1 MAPVRSTGPS
11 SIGTLK
17 RFISDKNRSMVMSII
32 MQRSIEPCVG
42 YTHWRRNSWEY
53 VQLIRRSISC
63 FSNGFLILIFIGV
76 VFYFKV
82 PQKVSQSLDE
92 SIKKIK
98 EEIDNAEKLKDEA
111 KNILG
116 EYESKVGKSKEEIKN
131 LIHKAEKQ
139 AEANIIKTN
148 EEFHNIVE
156 NRKKAAE
163 EKIKQM
169 KTQAIKD
176 VKNSSVD
183 IAIRSIEKII
193 KNSIDKKKLDKIY
206 ISSIDEAKKILK
218 NKSI

>member
-1 MAPVRSTGPS
+1 
-11 SIGTLK
+11 
-17 RFISDKNRSMVMSII
+17 MS
-32 MQRSIEPCVG
+32 
-42 YTHWRRNSWEY
+42 
-53 VQLIRRSISC
+53 
-63 FSNGFLILIFIGV
+63 
-76 VFYFKV
+76 
-82 PQKVSQSLDE
+82 
-92 SIKKIK
+92 
-98 EEIDNAEKLKDEA
+98 
-111 KNILG
+111 
-116 EYESKVGKSKEEIKN
+116 KSKQEIKN
-131 LIHKAEKQ
+131 LIQKAEKQ
-139 AEANIIKTN
+139 AESNIIKTN

-183 IAIRSIEKII
+183 IAIRSVEKII

>member
-1 MAPVRSTGPS
+1 MNIDATFWVAVS
-11 SIGTLK
+11 
-17 RFISDKNRSMVMSII
+17 
-32 MQRSIEPCVG
+32 
-42 YTHWRRNSWEY
+42 
-53 VQLIRRSISC
+53 
-63 FSNGFLILIFIGV
+63 FLIFVGLL
-76 VFYFKV
+76 FYLKV
-82 PQKVSQSLDE
+82 PQKIGQSLDE

-111 KNILG
+111 KNILS
-116 EYESKVGKSKEEIKN
+116 EYESKVSKSKQEIKN
-131 LIHKAEKQ
+131 LIQKAEKQ
-139 AEANIIKTN
+139 AESNIIKTN

-156 NRKKAAE
+156 NRKKTAE

-183 IAIRSIEKII
+183 IAIRSVEKII